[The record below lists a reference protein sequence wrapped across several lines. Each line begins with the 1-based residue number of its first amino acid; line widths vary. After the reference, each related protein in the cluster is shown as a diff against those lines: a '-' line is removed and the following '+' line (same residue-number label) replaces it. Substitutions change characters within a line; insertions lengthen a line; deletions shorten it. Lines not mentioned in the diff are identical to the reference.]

1 MTKQNPEWVTATQ
14 DASYHGATDA
24 IRLRYRVIGGKK
36 QQWQRYDSVPI
47 NIDFVSAEE
56 AVARINRAA
65 KNLHDSRVDVR
76 TVDDYGSPST
86 VITVSGWATGVTDAV
101 IEKVMASVQEKESR
115 EREIRRRWAAS
126 TLEQITTE
134 FPELLDG
141 TAS

>member
-1 MTKQNPEWVTATQ
+1 MTKQDPEWVTATQ
-14 DASYHGATDA
+14 DTGYGAADA

-36 QQWQRYDSVPI
+36 TQWQRHDSVPI

-76 TVDDYGSPST
+76 IVDDYGSPSI
-86 VITVSGWATGVTDAV
+86 VITVSGWATGVTDAM
-101 IEKVMASVQEKESR
+101 IEKVMASVEAKEAR

-126 TLEQITTE
+126 TLEQIVTE
-134 FPELLDG
+134 FPELRDG
-141 TAS
+141 AAS